1 MIALAGQRPDTL
13 NHRPLN
19 DHAGFGVQNMRTII
33 ILGLGVAGIGHAVA
47 QWTGTGN
54 GLLPAGHSIISL
66 DAVDA
71 DVVWA
76 VGGNSEIFW
85 NGLSVPAAHQPTVLR
100 TTDGGATWDVFA
112 VPGTM
117 GRYPFTLV
125 ALSAQEMYFTAGTSG
140 GQFNSCKLFFT
151 VDGGANWQERT
162 QAQMANGIG
171 LFLYRFNADDWFAYR
186 FGNGAISSD
195 GGANWANA
203 GVPPLDGGSIM
214 LMSPV
219 NTAARSGDQVWIGT
233 STGRILTSADK
244 GATWSVQFSAFN
256 PGRGIHTMAFHDAAN
271 GMAASCWNS
280 AFADVPLQL
289 IRTDDGGATWVPA
302 NAPAEVLGCI
312 AAVPGVPGAYVG
324 VMDGWMN
331 SVSYRT
337 VDNGD
342 TWQQVDA
349 GTPYMSV
356 EFTSP
361 EHGWAG
367 AGHTSDHNGPA
378 MYKWSGGPLGIAERP
393 DGAIATVHPNPAK
406 GPITVVA
413 PGLEGA
419 VQAQLCDAR
428 GSVVRAFGT
437 ITTADG
443 RSRLDVGGL
452 VPGLY
457 LLELRGSN
465 GVRMARVQVL

>member
-1 MIALAGQRPDTL
+1 M
-13 NHRPLN
+13 
-19 DHAGFGVQNMRTII
+19 
-33 ILGLGVAGIGHAVA
+33 
-47 QWTGTGN
+47 
-54 GLLPAGHSIISL
+54 
-66 DAVDA
+66 
-71 DVVWA
+71 
-76 VGGNSEIFW
+76 
-85 NGLSVPAAHQPTVLR
+85 PAAHQPTVLR

-117 GRYPFTLV
+117 GRFPFTLMAV
-125 ALSAQEMYFTAGTSG
+125 SAQEMYFTAGTSG
-140 GQFNSCKLFFT
+140 SQFNSCKLFFT
-151 VDGGANWQERT
+151 MDGGANWQERT
-162 QAQMANGIG
+162 QAQMANSIG
-171 LFLYRFNADDWFAYR
+171 LFLYRFNADDWFAYS

-203 GVPPLDGGSIM
+203 GVPPLLGGESVL

-244 GATWSVQFSAFN
+244 GATWSVQLSGFS

-280 AFADVPLQL
+280 SFVDVPLQL
-289 IRTDDGGATWVPA
+289 IRTDDGGATWEPA
-302 NAPAEVLGCI
+302 NVPPHVLGCI
-312 AAVPGVPGAYVG
+312 TAVPGLPGACVG
-324 VMDGWMN
+324 VMDGWMS

-337 VDNGD
+337 LDNGD
-342 TWQQVDA
+342 TWQQMDA

-378 MYKWSGGPLGIAERP
+378 MYKWSGGPLGMAERQ
-393 DGAIATVHPNPAK
+393 DAAIATVHPNPAE
-406 GPITVVA
+406 GPITVVV
-413 PGLEGA
+413 PGLAGA

-428 GSVVRAFGT
+428 GGVVRTFAA
-437 ITTADG
+437 TTPMG
-443 RSRLDVGGL
+443 GHLLLDVSG
-452 VPGLY
+452 VAPGPY
-457 LLELRGSN
+457 MLELRSAQGRHVARLL
-465 GVRMARVQVL
+465 VR